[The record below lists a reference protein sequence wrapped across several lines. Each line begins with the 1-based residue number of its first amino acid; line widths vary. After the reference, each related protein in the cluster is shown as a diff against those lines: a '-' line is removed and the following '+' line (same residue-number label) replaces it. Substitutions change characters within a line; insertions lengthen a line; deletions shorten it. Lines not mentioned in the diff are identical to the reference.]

1 MAQGRVEIRPAMVRV
16 VVASRRQH
24 WEVPLPPRK
33 SKRHLLKTRLDFLG
47 RPRKGLLS
55 PRASSVSNVLFVFVI
70 VNLAS
75 SVTVVQLA
83 LLVRVLPALRTS
95 PVPQTTIP
103 REVLTLT
110 SPLSPSSLSPRN
122 GTQIPPVRRSPPL
135 NANKPLPPPPPPSTS
150 EEANGFSPRPVPV
163 LKLERIMATLR
174 QNDIEKLFSGAP
186 QYFARSEGH
195 YTGAPHP
202 SVAFPWDEAL
212 EIRDLRDH
220 VQIEDSSWSCVTA
233 WPHVTRDANR
243 SAAAG
248 LKEKKRP
255 HFYPRCRERPNM
267 LSMEGL
273 EKGTMGYQAGLE
285 LAVADALQEEKKIDV
300 DEDSGASRARLIFE
314 KRQKMLS
321 SKDGL
326 RCLEESAI
334 LDQLIKNYDR
344 YTSNR
349 INNNISSTLYNE
361 LFLGILHPPT
371 RVVDHEDPYS
381 LTVQIQALLNVLATP
396 HLWLDFSQVEWRI
409 RLGQILWGSY
419 HRDGLAEI
427 ELPDDEMDDDFW
439 GKEERYWL
447 LFQILLACELLIRLD
462 AITEGEE
469 LGMESIKPA
478 EIRRF
483 EKDATPAV
491 RWSMHLARAW
501 LENIQV
507 VETEVDLAA
516 PSPER
521 NHLSGWLASLAGRM
535 VPKHSQSHQPQTEK
549 TTVYTIQG
557 RHPQRQVDG
566 LTHFARKLRWPEVE
580 TYAARISD
588 NVGRASKATP
598 INTPVDEFPHN
609 TKEGR
614 DSSSYF
620 GGARADADVT
630 TQPSR
635 RRKITASL
643 HPSGWLSKSYLSGLM
658 LPGEGLQH
666 FIMSTLLENDSDAM
680 EKLGPTANLYGGFVY
695 CGKSFWSTAC
705 IVGRVLAAG
714 KGSAEC
720 MGWIS
725 SDIVPQGHSDGW
737 VDIIVD
743 ELPEDMDKTGK
754 NARLWAKAD
763 IEKESA
769 VLGDADPLS
778 VLPADFIIP
787 FENTY
792 RQPPPSLDV
801 QVQSLNLFAPVN
813 SVHTTPTEEHA
824 PTPFSD
830 VSRVSQTHTYPSSIS
845 FSVISSA
852 GKTQEYTFALSKDV
866 YFVTAHPCAPSAH
879 VRVIKSPSSPTIQQI
894 DVTGTGAPG
903 KAFSSATI
911 TGHPL
916 HKYFT
921 YTVIHLSELLQKQAT
936 STLDD
941 LLMATDS
948 TVRRPSLTPAA
959 SLNTPPRVLVIDCIT
974 SLKMP
979 PQSAHDAPSSPSSPV
994 SERHG
999 CLSME
1004 TANLHLES
1012 RRRQFG
1018 SDMEIIVRALCAEK
1032 GWNAIIS
1039 RRRRGCLA
1047 CAIREAGALG
1057 WKVIIRVD

>member
-1 MAQGRVEIRPAMVRV
+1 
-16 VVASRRQH
+16 
-24 WEVPLPPRK
+24 
-33 SKRHLLKTRLDFLG
+33 
-47 RPRKGLLS
+47 
-55 PRASSVSNVLFVFVI
+55 
-70 VNLAS
+70 
-75 SVTVVQLA
+75 
-83 LLVRVLPALRTS
+83 
-95 PVPQTTIP
+95 
-103 REVLTLT
+103 
-110 SPLSPSSLSPRN
+110 
-122 GTQIPPVRRSPPL
+122 
-135 NANKPLPPPPPPSTS
+135 
-150 EEANGFSPRPVPV
+150 
-163 LKLERIMATLR
+163 MATLT
-174 QNDIEKLFSGAP
+174 QDDIEKLFSGAP

-233 WPHVTRDANR
+233 WPHVTRDASR
-243 SAAAG
+243 SAAAC

-273 EKGTMGYQAGLE
+273 EKGTMGYQAALE
-285 LAVADALQEEKKIDV
+285 LAVSDALQEEEKLNV

-314 KRQKMLS
+314 KRQKMLN

-326 RCLEESAI
+326 RPLEEAAI

-349 INNNISSTLYNE
+349 INKSISSTLYNE

-371 RVVDHEDPYS
+371 RVVDHQDPYS
-381 LTVQIQALLNVLATP
+381 LTVQIQALLKVLATP

-409 RLGQILWGSY
+409 RLGQILLGSY
-419 HRDGLAEI
+419 HRDLHDMDPRI
-427 ELPDDEMDDDFW
+427 DEMEGEDW

-469 LGMESIKPA
+469 LGMESIRPA

-483 EKDATPAV
+483 ERDATPSV

-535 VPKHSQSHQPQTEK
+535 APKHGQPHQPQTEK
-549 TTVYTIQG
+549 VTVYTIQG

-580 TYAARISD
+580 KYAARISD
-588 NVGRASKATP
+588 NVDKASKATP
-598 INTPVDEFPHN
+598 INTPVDDSPQSP
-609 TKEGR
+609 EGK
-614 DSSSYF
+614 DSSYF
-620 GGARADADVT
+620 VGSRAEADVT

-635 RRKITASL
+635 RRKITAAL
-643 HPSGWLSKSYLSGLM
+643 HPRGWLSKSYLSGLV

-666 FIMSTLLENDSDAM
+666 FIMSTLLENDNDAM
-680 EKLGPTANLYGGFVY
+680 EKLGPMANLCGGFIY

-705 IVGRVLAAG
+705 VVGRVLAAG

-725 SDIVPQGHSDGW
+725 SDIIPQGHKDGW

-743 ELPEDMDKTGK
+743 ELPEDANKTGTK
-754 NARLWAKAD
+754 ARLWAKTE
-763 IEKESA
+763 IEKESD

-778 VLPADFIIP
+778 VLPGDFIIP
-787 FENTY
+787 FENIY
-792 RQPPPSLDV
+792 SQPLPSLDIK
-801 QVQSLNLFAPVN
+801 VQSLNLFAPVD
-813 SVHTTPTEEHA
+813 SVHTTPTDKHA

-845 FSVISSA
+845 FSVASSA
-852 GKTQEYTFALSKDV
+852 GETQEYTFALSNDV
-866 YFVTAHPCAPSAH
+866 YFVTAYPCAPSAH

-894 DVTGTGAPG
+894 NLTGIDVAGQA
-903 KAFSSATI
+903 SCSATI

-916 HKYFT
+916 HKSFT

-941 LLMATDS
+941 LLTATDPA
-948 TVRRPSLTPAA
+948 VRRPSMTPA
-959 SLNTPPRVLVIDCIT
+959 SNLNALPRVLVIDCIT
-974 SLKMP
+974 GLKMP
-979 PQSAHDAPSSPSSPV
+979 PQSAHDAPLSPSSPV
-994 SERHG
+994 VERHDSL
-999 CLSME
+999 CIA

-1018 SDMEIIVRALCAEK
+1018 SDMEILVRALCAEK